1 MSVGNG
7 DMHRLAALAI
17 LANQAAH
24 AMAMCATEDSTSE
37 YGGAAA
43 GVPCQFPFTYLGL
56 SYTEC
61 ITDALQSSPWCAV
74 AGWET
79 SQRWG

>member
-1 MSVGNG
+1 
-7 DMHRLAALAI
+7 MHRLAALAI

-24 AMAMCATEDSTSE
+24 AMAMCATEDSTSAD
-37 YGGAAA
+37 GGAAA

-74 AGWET
+74 AGWGT
-79 SQRWG
+79 SAPVSWG